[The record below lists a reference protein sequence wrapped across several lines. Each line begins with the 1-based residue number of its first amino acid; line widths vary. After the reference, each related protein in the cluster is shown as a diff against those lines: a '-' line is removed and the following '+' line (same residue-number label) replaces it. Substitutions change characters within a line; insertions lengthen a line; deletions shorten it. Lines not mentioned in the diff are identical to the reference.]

1 MEPSDSDSTD
11 DRVEIT
17 IPRWVFNR
25 IVVLLVAANAG
36 QPVSN
41 ERVEEYVSAVLEGHA
56 RKLNL

>member
-1 MEPSDSDSTD
+1 MEPSDSDSSIQ
-11 DRVEIT
+11 VQVT

-36 QPVSN
+36 QSVSI